1 MKQRYYVIIAV
12 ISYLLFTLVSTPAAT
27 VISLAENNMN
37 LPTKFY
43 GVQGSIWNGQADR
56 VMIRS
61 QQQLDNIKWS
71 LNPLSL
77 LLLSLSADIE
87 AQVKQQKIIGNI
99 NIGVSGNIS
108 ASDVRAQLN
117 ATDVQRMLAMPF
129 GELGGEFNLDIK
141 SLQWSGTGLP
151 LASGKIIWKNAR
163 LTMVESVDL
172 GQVELNISPGK
183 DDQLLAN
190 IKNKN
195 GQLNISGDASLMPDK
210 RYTVDLNFNPQNN
223 ASNNI
228 KQSLGMFA
236 RRQSNGSYTFKK
248 SGNLNQL
255 GF

>member
-1 MKQRYYVIIAV
+1 MKQRYYLIIALV
-12 ISYLLFTLVSTPAAT
+12 SYLLFTLMNTPAAT
-27 VISLAENNMN
+27 VISLAQKNISM
-37 LPTKFY
+37 PVKFY

-56 VMIRS
+56 VMMPS
-61 QQQLDNIKWS
+61 KPPLDNLQWS
-71 LNPLSL
+71 LNPLAL

-87 AQVKQQKIIGNI
+87 AQIKQQRIVGNI

-108 ASDVRAQLN
+108 ASGVRAQLN
-117 ATDVQRMLAMPF
+117 AADVQRMLAMPF

-172 GQVELNISPGK
+172 GMVELDISPGE
-183 DDQLLAN
+183 DDQLLASIN
-190 IKNKN
+190 NKN
-195 GQLNISGDASLMPDK
+195 GQISISGDASLMSDR

-223 ASNNI
+223 ASNNV